1 MQKRCIAIITDN
13 GLDKILTLWIY
24 VWIHHVSRIANQ
36 EVCELRF
43 CVRSCLSL
51 LLLLF
56 VRTIYLL
63 LCNEI

>member
-24 VWIHHVSRIANQ
+24 VWIHHVSRLANQ
-36 EVCELRF
+36 EVCELR
-43 CVRSCLSL
+43 SCCSL